1 VENVAGDETVPDPA
15 PSMAFCGGSAYA
27 YGEIPASREDSV
39 EPTSW
44 LKAKDVMF
52 AALARP
58 AEEREAFVRE
68 RCADPAV
75 CAEILEVLA
84 TAPGTAEQLSRSA
97 RAPAPG
103 DEQPA
108 ESLLELGT
116 SVGPYVIVDRIG
128 RGGMG
133 QVFLGTDPR
142 LQRRVALKCLLDSRA
157 GADVR
162 SRIIHE
168 ARAAARISSQHVA
181 VVHDVLE
188 HEARAFIVMEYVEGE
203 TLAARI
209 RKGPLPAA
217 AAIAIGRQIAAALAA
232 AHAEGIVHRDLKPGN
247 VQVTPSGV
255 VKILDFGIASA
266 TRLLTPALPA
276 SAASGA
282 GVDTGAPIPRLAGT
296 APYMSP
302 EQLLG
307 RQIDERSDLYS
318 LGTVLFEMCTGQR
331 AYPGRDAIEIAV
343 AQATSTPRADAIDA
357 AIPRPLADL
366 IARAMAIDAD
376 ERFASATEMD
386 AALAQVERALAEP
399 TLSRRERAARLA
411 VRAAVGLPVAA
422 AAITLVGM
430 ITTLQFNGLFGR
442 DGEFARF
449 GREPWLSWIRFGL
462 LGVVPVIVVMT
473 IGAVA
478 AVAIRF
484 MFGLLLLVRP
494 LRTIANQLRSA
505 AGRLVDAAGLN
516 RSTPAAQALTGL
528 AVATL
533 AVFFWRYSALVGAF
547 TSFFNS
553 SPLQQLLPM
562 TDSAPARTQYH
573 IELGL
578 ITLVF
583 GFALSQVLKLRR
595 RERARD
601 GLVAVA
607 MLAVVVATMVL
618 LNEIPYRAFHHRD
631 FERVDLAGARCYL
644 TGQSGDELLVLCP
657 GSPPPRNRVVRR
669 DDPRLRR
676 LGIIE
681 NVFKGID
688 PAAAPH

>member
-1 VENVAGDETVPDPA
+1 
-15 PSMAFCGGSAYA
+15 M
-27 YGEIPASREDSV
+27 

-58 AEEREAFVRE
+58 ADEREAFVRE

-84 TAPGTAEQLSRSA
+84 TAPGTAEHLSQSVRTQPPPA
-97 RAPAPG
+97 EPAP
-103 DEQPA
+103 EA
-108 ESLLELGT
+108 ALELGT
-116 SVGPYVIVDRIG
+116 TVGPYVIVDRIG

-181 VVHDVLE
+181 VVHDVVE
-188 HEARAFIVMEYVEGE
+188 HDSRAFIVMEYVEGE
-203 TLAARI
+203 TLAALI
-209 RKGPLPAA
+209 RKGALPVAET
-217 AAIAIGRQIAAALAA
+217 IAIGRQIAAALAA

-247 VQVTPSGV
+247 VQVTPSGI

-266 TRLLTPALPA
+266 TRLLTPALTA
-276 SAASGA
+276 SAGTAA
-282 GVDTGAPIPRLAGT
+282 GVDTGAVMPRIAGT

-307 RQIDERSDLYS
+307 RRIDERSDLFS
-318 LGTVLFEMCTGQR
+318 LGAVLFEMCTGQR
-331 AYPGRDAIEIAV
+331 AYAGRDAIEVAV
-343 AQATSTPRADAIDA
+343 AQATSTPRADAIDPD
-357 AIPRPLADL
+357 IPRALADV
-366 IARAMAIDAD
+366 IARAMAVDAD
-376 ERFASATEMD
+376 ERFASATAMD
-386 AALAQVERALAEP
+386 EALAQAEHALAEP
-399 TLSRRERAARLA
+399 LSRRQQA
-411 VRAAVGLPVAA
+411 VRMAMRLAVGLPVAA
-422 AAITLVGM
+422 VAVALIGV

-442 DGEFARF
+442 DGQFARF
-449 GREPWLSWIRFGL
+449 GREPWPSWIRFGL
-462 LGVVPVIVVMT
+462 LGIVPVIVVMT
-473 IGAVA
+473 AAAVA
-478 AVAIRF
+478 AVALRF
-484 MFGLLLLVRP
+484 TVGLLLLIRPVRTAARR
-494 LRTIANQLRSA
+494 LRAA
-505 AGRLVDAAGLN
+505 AGRLVHAAGLD

-533 AVFFWRYSALVGAF
+533 AVFFWRYSELIGAY

-553 SPLQQLLPM
+553 SPIGQLLPM

-573 IELGL
+573 VELGV

-583 GFALSQVLKLRR
+583 GYALYHVLKLRR

-601 GLVAVA
+601 GRVAIVLLGVVIA
-607 MLAVVVATMVL
+607 MMVL

-631 FERVDLAGARCYL
+631 FERVDLAGARCYI

-669 DDPRLRR
+669 DDPQLRR

-688 PAAAPH
+688 TAATRH